1 MASGPDPRS
10 IFLAVWKAVTCNAL
24 PAPPWLRDDRSDDH
38 AYYDLRSVA
47 PRTYSDGQLSRTS
60 SVASMEVFDVGETVM
75 YMDGRHPYPVSDAAQ
90 NGRKIH
96 LDGRGRGRRISRDK
110 GGAREAVAP
119 RKGSTQERAAG
130 GTVDLADLKAARAGA
145 ESSDAKIEALR
156 LEVETLRAADE
167 ASKRKLATEIWKL
180 REEHEQALVKT
191 QAELAAERE
200 RLKALRAELAAA
212 KA

>member
-1 MASGPDPRS
+1 MP
-10 IFLAVWKAVTCNAL
+10 
-24 PAPPWLRDDRSDDH
+24 LRRPVVLFDLIVGQQKTHSDDI
-38 AYYDLRSVA
+38 
-47 PRTYSDGQLSRTS
+47 
-60 SVASMEVFDVGETVM
+60 VFIK
-75 YMDGRHPYPVSDAAQ
+75 R
-90 NGRKIH
+90 R
-96 LDGRGRGRRISRDK
+96 RGRLSPTDDSAFDRAQQAKSRAQFPTEVPMPSWQRGK
-110 GGAREAVAP
+110 SQVHQLRELKNRQKMEA
-119 RKGSTQERAAG
+119 SHAA
-130 GTVDLADLKAARAGA
+130 KR
-145 ESSDAKIEALR
+145 DAKIEALR